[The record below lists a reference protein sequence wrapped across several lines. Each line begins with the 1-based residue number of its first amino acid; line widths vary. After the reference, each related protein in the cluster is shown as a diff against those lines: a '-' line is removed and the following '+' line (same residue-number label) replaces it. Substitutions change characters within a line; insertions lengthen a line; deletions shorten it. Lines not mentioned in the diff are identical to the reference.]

1 MPAENGENLVKD
13 IKKKEQEV
21 QKTELKSAQESNVFD
36 PEQFEKTRTSEV
48 VDIVKEEIVI
58 RELDKIEGKINK
70 SPLSKEYKDQISK
83 KLDGKINE
91 WKSSI
96 NKVDEKYAE
105 ELKMVFGEIVNELK
119 NFNQNKEVKEIYE
132 VVEPYFQNKFLVEQA
147 IKVKVYG
154 RGSGDW
160 QKVNGEVSKITP
172 KLGDIKNVEKLQKIL
187 NIDEDGKI
195 GPQTMNALFAM
206 LGSGRKE
213 VQFGQKTI
221 LYNEDEIPK
230 PEITPEIQKEI
241 DETFNKLDS
250 KASEIAAKAQTYV
263 DYLMQNGKSAP
274 KHEKD
279 LENYAVSLCELA
291 ASCEG
296 IVSLYQKYGMDY
308 PKATIQTKSVTKGSR
323 VLQELKIKI
332 PTTKEEA
339 SQLTSQFQAFLL
351 NVRTEYYME
360 TSDENYE
367 QYGRESRV
375 QEREMRNSEAQQLL
389 DQAKGEDSKI
399 NGVDEAERVKVESKV
414 SSAMAGMTQDLDSMK
429 GMLANDY
436 QAAYKFGLGLNAKF
450 GETLEGKYDLY
461 GIKSEEISKFPGLKN
476 ALSTSAKSAQEQLDQ
491 LLVKSINNK
500 DVEKLKQDSTL
511 FVQKTNLYIQ
521 SLEVLFKQIE
531 AGQTPSEEW
540 MKRVREGAD
549 GVLNDP
555 LIGSIKNSP
564 ARGFIK
570 SLNVLDGKTEAERKF
585 NLKFIETFV
594 NLRKSENMMSEYIE
608 KVTGMCVK
616 ISGTEGTTWKDDIW
630 ESAKPVLITV
640 AAVAGAVAMGAL
652 FLATGGV
659 GAVGVLGVAANIGVG
674 SIVTGFGAAYGARLA
689 TAAVEQ
695 DVEVLA
701 DSKGILKDWA
711 VGSAM
716 SAAGGAF
723 GATVGT
729 GIGRGGAA
737 IAGSK
742 LAPEVLKKAASSTAK
757 YGEKMVETS
766 FKVGNAPTTGLKSQL
781 LHVGKELT
789 EETSEELLEDS
800 LQKIGEGLAPNNPVA
815 GFVFSMIP
823 STLRQS
829 RTSFMKGNGRFQA
842 GAGVTGKIVGN
853 GVEFQYTDK
862 DSAVA
867 YMRERG
873 APEDVLTALETNES
887 VDVTVNGVRIKVEQ
901 ESKADTEESKVG
913 GGGGGDDDNENGSSK
928 DTSRAKGRHIAG
940 GIRAEAEAR
949 GNKQKSRR
957 AKNNSKV
964 RRAADP
970 KKAGKQEKIDQRRQ
984 ERRAREA
991 ANRANNQTEADRV
1004 RLEQEE
1010 AARQVEEARQ
1020 SQEPQVAD
1028 KNPED
1033 FKIKDEI
1040 RVKSEGVDSNMDT
1053 EAIKSYIEKVKSD
1066 SSQPKLTRL
1075 ILSNPMLTP
1084 TTTIKVGD
1092 RVFYAGPVIA
1102 TKTKEGGVYLQS
1114 IMFTEVD
1121 GKLVP
1126 RAFYKSNSDNW
1137 RVTPY
1142 FAEIYSKGDKI
1153 HYTQETKPHETLSAY
1168 LGEQVVNQEYNGD
1181 FIQEYFGMMI
1191 ADENGNKTFNDG
1203 LGETKTFSAEHS
1215 RYDDGGKLD
1224 GVRQFNPGQLNK
1236 DLRSREDLA
1245 RLEKV
1250 TSVENLPDGFVPDFS
1265 GKPVRSYQMDHTI
1278 FTPATGN
1285 KITVDVYQGVLD
1297 GQSIEWH
1304 MAHDS
1309 QGRVWVD
1316 RINFQNDKYNSYG
1329 VVSNL
1334 IHSGILTSKPI
1345 DYTVQI
1351 DRVLKYPILAGAF
1364 SDYSDIT
1371 PLIDRMG
1378 PIKKFRQ
1385 QRNIQHRNLHR
1396 LEFSDVAR
1404 TQDIVAVP
1412 DTHGDFKAFNSTL
1425 EGHGLIDGRG
1435 TWIGGDTRIQI
1446 LGDIFDRGPDA
1457 IKILKKIGDLKM
1469 QGARVDLLVGNHE
1482 DWMLNA
1488 LLTEDRNAL
1497 ANWGRYA
1504 DAEQRQAISSGRS
1517 AEYLAKYRDILEIYR
1532 SSKIIEQVD
1541 DVIYMHGE
1549 LSIQGINLL
1558 EAYGSVDAINE
1569 VWQEAVGRAFDG
1581 DPSMLRQVSKD
1592 FHPFLWS
1599 RAISEGG
1606 KSDSGGQML
1615 TATPEELIRIE
1626 SVLKNAGVNIVVHGH
1641 TPQRDGVVGTT
1652 NLGSVKIM
1660 NADTALSAGMSES
1673 TPSAGGIKITKDA
1686 KFSIID
1692 ANNPYRKASS
1702 Q

>member
-659 GAVGVLGVAANIGVG
+659 AAVGVLGVAANIGVG

-757 YGEKMVETS
+757 YGERMVETS
-766 FKVGNAPTTGLKSQL
+766 FKVGNAPTTGLRSQL

-789 EETSEELLEDS
+789 EETGEELLEDS
-800 LQKIGEGLAPNNPVA
+800 LQKIGEGMAPNNPVA

-829 RTSFMKGNGRFQA
+829 RTSFMKGTGRFQA
-842 GAGVTGKIVGN
+842 GSGITGKIAGN

-862 DSAVA
+862 DSAVT

-873 APEDVLTALETNES
+873 APEDVLTTLETNGF

-901 ESKADTEESKVG
+901 ESKVDTEESKVG
-913 GGGGGDDDNENGSSK
+913 GGGGTGDDENESDKETGK
-928 DTSRAKGRHIAG
+928 AKRRKIAG
-940 GIRAEAEAR
+940 GIREEAEAR
-949 GNKQKSRR
+949 GNKPKSRP
-957 AKNNSKV
+957 AKNNSKA

-991 ANRANNQTEADRV
+991 ANRANNQTEADR
-1004 RLEQEE
+1004 LAQEE
-1010 AARQVEEARQ
+1010 AARKAEADRLAQ
-1020 SQEPQVAD
+1020 EAARAKAEAEAARKSPEPQVTD
-1028 KNPED
+1028 RKPED
-1033 FKIKDEI
+1033 FKIKDKV
-1040 RVKSEGVDSNMDT
+1040 RVKSAPAWGVEGWSIVEIKDGVAKVVSPKTPSGKQTMIEVKTIDLAGWNSAESIKQDMAEAERVRIENENRQREWEAKRPEREAAEKARRDEAERIKAEERREQERLKKQQEENDKRLDELVKKRGIPNFKVGDQVRLSEDGRLLTISLINDNGDLVVTEEIGGGRIRSRNIKPANLARWNSPQEIEERRSKKGENSEGVDSKMDG

-1102 TKTKEGGVYLQS
+1102 TKTEKGGLRFQS
-1114 IMFTEVD
+1114 IMFTEVN

-1126 RAFYKSNSDNW
+1126 RAFYKSNSDGGW

-1142 FAEIYSKGDKI
+1142 FNGQIYSKGDNI
-1153 HYTQETKPHETLSAY
+1153 HYTQETKPHEELSAY
-1168 LGEQVVNQEYNGD
+1168 LGSQAVNQKYNGD
-1181 FIQEYFGMMI
+1181 FIQEYFSMGI
-1191 ADENGNKTFNDG
+1191 ADEKGEITFNDG
-1203 LGETKTFSAEHS
+1203 LSEVKTFSAEHS
-1215 RYDDGGKLD
+1215 RYDDGGKFD
-1224 GVRQFNPGQLNK
+1224 GVRQFNPGRLNK
-1236 DLRSREDLA
+1236 DLKNREDLA

-1265 GKPVRSYQMDHTI
+1265 AKPLRSYQMDHTI
-1278 FTPATGN
+1278 LTPATGN

-1297 GQSIEWH
+1297 GKSVEWH

-1316 RINFQNDKYNSYG
+1316 RINFHNDEYNSYG

-1345 DYTVQI
+1345 DYIENT
-1351 DRVLKYPILAGAF
+1351 DMFLEYPRFTGEF
-1364 SDYSDIT
+1364 REYSDIT

-1378 PIKKFRQ
+1378 PIKKFRK
-1385 QRNIQHRNLHR
+1385 QRNIQRTN
-1396 LEFSDVAR
+1396 SD
-1404 TQDIVAVP
+1404 
-1412 DTHGDFKAFNSTL
+1412 
-1425 EGHGLIDGRG
+1425 
-1435 TWIGGDTRIQI
+1435 
-1446 LGDIFDRGPDA
+1446 
-1457 IKILKKIGDLKM
+1457 
-1469 QGARVDLLVGNHE
+1469 
-1482 DWMLNA
+1482 
-1488 LLTEDRNAL
+1488 
-1497 ANWGRYA
+1497 
-1504 DAEQRQAISSGRS
+1504 
-1517 AEYLAKYRDILEIYR
+1517 
-1532 SSKIIEQVD
+1532 
-1541 DVIYMHGE
+1541 
-1549 LSIQGINLL
+1549 
-1558 EAYGSVDAINE
+1558 
-1569 VWQEAVGRAFDG
+1569 QEAARA
-1581 DPSMLRQVSKD
+1581 KAEAEEA
-1592 FHPFLWS
+1592 
-1599 RAISEGG
+1599 RAKAE
-1606 KSDSGGQML
+1606 
-1615 TATPEELIRIE
+1615 AEEAR
-1626 SVLKNAGVNIVVHGH
+1626 
-1641 TPQRDGVVGTT
+1641 
-1652 NLGSVKIM
+1652 
-1660 NADTALSAGMSES
+1660 
-1673 TPSAGGIKITKDA
+1673 A
-1686 KFSIID
+1686 K
-1692 ANNPYRKASS
+1692 AEAEEARAKAEAEEARAKAEAE
-1702 Q
+1702 